1 MTISTHEWADGEL
14 RISVIDARVAC
25 PRVGTV
31 DLDRCRECAYLLR
44 LEDALAGGSEIHVVC
59 SARAAGPS
67 LENGGE
73 GWWTE

>member
-1 MTISTHEWADGEL
+1 MTISTHGLADGEL

-44 LEDALAGGSEIHVVC
+44 LDDTVLAEAPAIHIVC
-59 SARAAGPS
+59 SATATGPG
-67 LENGGE
+67 LES
-73 GWWTE
+73 GW